1 MDREFGPVRIDGEG
15 DDMLLNRLY
24 TVATVLILAGIAML
38 CQPFFFFLHTCAF
51 PVLLAGVVL
60 FMVLDHLPN
69 LHSDTDNS

>member
-1 MDREFGPVRIDGEG
+1 MDREFGPARIDGEG

-38 CQPFFFFLHTCAF
+38 CQSFIFLLHVCAF

>member
-1 MDREFGPVRIDGEG
+1 
-15 DDMLLNRLY
+15 MLLNRLY
-24 TVATVLILAGIAML
+24 TLATVLILAGIAML

-69 LHSDTDNS
+69 FNGDRDNTRT